1 MIKKVLFTLSI
12 AGIFGKAAQAQ
23 TIQPCGTDEVRREI
37 LVLHP
42 EILDKE
48 AKLNQQIA
56 DKIAA
61 MSKKDLSP
69 FAKTTEGSSTVA
81 YDIPIVFHVIHDY
94 GVSDVTD
101 AQIIACVDRMNTLYN
116 KKNADTIDVI
126 APFKG
131 FINNSNTRYIGNA
144 RITWRLASKDP
155 DGNPTKGITRRW
167 NYITREASDLA
178 KYDQWPPSSYM
189 NIWLIDSFND
199 THKGAAAYAYKPAT
213 ADALPFYDGPIGLSA
228 PATIGEGDYTY
239 SHELGHELNL
249 DHVWGGTNN
258 PEVACG
264 DDEVD
269 DTPLTKGHK
278 PGGCSPASLRDTAC
292 LFTRHKAMGKLRI
305 DTFRRADSP
314 AYTPVIFADT
324 STSKGITFQ
333 CRTASSLD
341 TFKFYPSAPIG
352 STYKIG
358 LKRGSVIIDSVTVV
372 STVTKEAQFVKYS
385 FKLPITDTNTL
396 FKLYFMQNPGAM
408 RDTVTPGF
416 SIYPRGVAG
425 TVLFKNYITDSFYNF
440 FYDWKVSYGFF
451 KVYGDSLV
459 DYPDTTNSQN
469 VMDYTYCSKMFTAGQ
484 VERMRTTLTLSVAH
498 RDSLVTPSNLAKTG
512 ALTTAVLKPKAELSV
527 ERAVTTAGI
536 ALPANLDRTYFMCS
550 DPASSNLFKF
560 RDRTWQATATST
572 SWDLSNGA
580 TVVTTGSGNAYKFTT
595 PGWATVK
602 LIATNAVGSDTFTAN
617 PGVYVADPTTA
628 NPIGYWQ
635 EFADAADN
643 AKWPIFNYYNNRYK
657 WETGNF
663 GGLYD
668 ASSIRYRSYDDRSYP
683 ENLLGDASGDYDDF
697 FSTAFDLS
705 SLGTNGNLNFMY
717 AGAYATTNPDY
728 MKDQLEI
735 AYSSNCGA
743 SWTVL
748 KTMKNAE
755 MQTVGTIPTA
765 AREYTPAWNE
775 WKPMSIDLKN
785 GTVPV
790 RDARVFFRFRYKPS
804 SRPVNTSSGSLRY
817 ASGNNFYMDRINIS
831 NNPLS
836 VNEMILGDRK
846 ATVAPNPTNANAFV
860 LFQKPN
866 AHVSIQ
872 VTDITGKLVYSV
884 NEKVD
889 QNNARIEIPA
899 SYLSAK
905 GVYLVHITGDDNLNQ
920 TEKLIVY

>member
-12 AGIFGKAAQAQ
+12 ACIFGKAAQAQ
-23 TIQPCGTDEVRREI
+23 TIQPCGTDEARREI

-48 AKLNQQIA
+48 AALNQQIA
-56 DKIAA
+56 EKIAA

-94 GVSDVTD
+94 GAEYITD
-101 AQIIACVDRMNTLYN
+101 DQIINSVAKINTIYN
-116 KKNADTIDVI
+116 KKNADTADVI

-155 DGNPTKGITRRW
+155 NGNPTNGITRRRT
-167 NYITREASDLA
+167 YLTRNASDLA

-189 NIWLIDSFND
+189 NVWLISKFSPS
-199 THKGAAAYAYKPAT
+199 HSSAAAYAYKPAT
-213 ADALPFYDGPIGLSA
+213 ADGIPYYDGPIGLAGSL
-228 PATIGEGDYTY
+228 EYDYTY

-249 DHVWGGTNN
+249 DHPWGSTNN
-258 PEVACG
+258 PKVACG
-264 DDEVD
+264 DDDVD
-269 DTPLTKGHK
+269 DTPLTKGHD
-278 PGGCSPASLRDTAC
+278 PAGGCSDLAEIYDTAC
-292 LFTRHKAMGKLRI
+292 LFTYNRPIGKLRI

-333 CRTASSLD
+333 CRTASRLES
-341 TFKFYPSAPIG
+341 FKFYPSAPIG

-372 STVTKEAQFVKYS
+372 STVTKDTQYVRNA
-385 FKLPITDTNTL
+385 FKLPITTDTNTL
-396 FKLYFMQNPGAM
+396 FKLYFMKNPGAM

-416 SIYPRGVAG
+416 SIYPRGVEG

-440 FYDWKVSYGFF
+440 FYDWKVTYGFF
-451 KVYGDSLV
+451 KMYGDSLV

-484 VERMRTTLTLSVAH
+484 VERMRATLNLSVAH
-498 RDSLVTPSNLAKTG
+498 RDSLVTPYNLEKTG
-512 ALTTAVLKPKAELSV
+512 ALTTAVLKPKAEYSV
-527 ERAVTTAGI
+527 EKAVLAPSGVI
-536 ALPANLDRTYFMCS
+536 AATNTPSYFLCS
-550 DPASSNLFKF
+550 ESASDYSFKF
-560 RDRTWQATATST
+560 RDRSWQATATTST
-572 SWDLSNGA
+572 WDMSNSPTFISSVNG
-580 TVVTTGSGNAYKFTT
+580 YKFAT

-617 PGVYVADPTTA
+617 PGIYIADPA
-628 NPIGYWQ
+628 QKAPIGYWQ
-635 EFADAADN
+635 EFTDATEN

-657 WETGNF
+657 WEIGNF
-663 GGLYD
+663 GGVYD

-697 FSTAFDLS
+697 FSPAFDLS
-705 SLGTNGNLNFMY
+705 GLGANGNINFMY

-728 MKDQLEI
+728 MKDTLEI
-735 AYSSNCGA
+735 AYSTTCGA
-743 SWTVL
+743 TWTLL
-748 KTMKNAE
+748 KTMKDAD

-775 WKPMSIDLKN
+775 WKPMSIDLKT
-785 GTVPV
+785 GTTPV

-804 SRPVNTSSGSLRY
+804 SRPSGGGPMY
-817 ASGNNFYMDRINIS
+817 ASGNNFYLDRINIS

>member
-1 MIKKVLFTLSI
+1 MIKKVLFTLSF
-12 AGIFGKAAQAQ
+12 ASMFGMSAQAQ
-23 TIQPCGTDEVRREI
+23 TTQPCGTDEVRREI

-56 DKIAA
+56 EKIAA

-69 FAKTTEGSSTVA
+69 FAKTTDGGSTVA
-81 YDIPIVFHVIHDY
+81 YDIPIVFHIIHDY
-94 GVSDVTD
+94 GDEYVTD
-101 AQIIACVDRMNTLYN
+101 AQIIASVAKINTMYN
-116 KKNADTIDVI
+116 KTNADTADVI

-131 FINNSNTRYIGNA
+131 FINNSKTRYIGNA
-144 RITWRLASKDP
+144 RITWHLASKDP
-155 DGNPTKGITRRW
+155 NGNPTNGITRRR
-167 NYITREASDLA
+167 NYITKNAGDLA

-189 NIWLIDSFND
+189 NVWIINKFSKA
-199 THKGAAAYAYKPAT
+199 HVGAAAYAYKPAT
-213 ADALPFYDGPIGLSA
+213 ADALPYYDGPIGLYGPIA
-228 PATIGEGDYTY
+228 GIDYDYTY
-239 SHELGHELNL
+239 THELGHELNL
-249 DHVWGGTNN
+249 DHPWGSTNN
-258 PEVACG
+258 PKIACG
-264 DDEVD
+264 DDDVD
-269 DTPLTKGHK
+269 DTPLTKGHDPK
-278 PGGCSPASLRDTAC
+278 DLCSDLLEIYDTAC
-292 LFTRHKAMGKLRI
+292 LFTRNKPMGKLRI

-324 STSKGITFQ
+324 STSKGISFQ

-358 LKRGSVIIDSVTVV
+358 LKRGSVIIDSVTVI
-372 STVTKEAQFVKYS
+372 STVTKEAQFVKHR

-451 KVYGDSLV
+451 KMYGDSLV

-484 VERMRTTLTLSVAH
+484 VERMRATLALSVAH
-498 RDSLVTPSNLAKTG
+498 RDSLVSPFNLKKTG
-512 ALTTAVLKPKAELSV
+512 ALDTVVLKPKAEYSV
-527 ERAVTTAGI
+527 EKAVLAPAGVI
-536 ALPANLDRTYFMCS
+536 STSNTPSYFLCS
-550 DPASSNLFKF
+550 ESASNYVFKF
-560 RDRTWQATATST
+560 RDRTWQAAPTST

-580 TVVTTGSGNAYKFTT
+580 TLVSSVNGYKFST
-595 PGWATVK
+595 PGWATIK
-602 LIATNAVGSDTFTAN
+602 LIASNTVGSDTFIAN
-617 PGVYVADPTTA
+617 PGIYVADPTQKP
-628 NPIGYWQ
+628 PIGYWQ
-635 EFADAADN
+635 EFTDATEN

-657 WETGNF
+657 WEIGNF
-663 GGLYD
+663 GGTYD
-668 ASSIRYRSYDDRSYP
+668 ASCIRYRSYDDRTYP
-683 ENLLGDASGDYDDF
+683 DNLLGDASGDYDDF
-697 FSTAFDLS
+697 FSPAFDLS
-705 SLGTNGNLNFMY
+705 SLDSNGNLNFMY

-728 MKDQLEI
+728 IKDTLEI
-735 AYSSNCGA
+735 AYSNTCGA
-743 SWTVL
+743 TWTVL
-748 KTMKNAE
+748 KTMKNGE
-755 MQTVGTIPTA
+755 MQTVGTIPTV

-785 GTVPV
+785 GSTLV
-790 RDARVFFRFRYKPS
+790 RDSRVFFRFRYKPS
-804 SRPVNTSSGSLRY
+804 SRPLGNAMY
-817 ASGNNFYMDRINIS
+817 ASGNNFYLDRINIS

-866 AHVSIQ
+866 ARVSIQ

-884 NEKVD
+884 TEKVD

-899 SYLSAK
+899 SYLGAK